1 MRRVPVPGHPAIAS
15 NPPRRR
21 GDPGAAG
28 LLRFS
33 PLPLHEGLT
42 AGKMDAAALQGI
54 RPETHIVQVATLP
67 GRRACLQ

>member
-1 MRRVPVPGHPAIAS
+1 
-15 NPPRRR
+15 
-21 GDPGAAG
+21 
-28 LLRFS
+28 
-33 PLPLHEGLT
+33 LHEGLT